1 MSLADPWA
9 RRAVFIAV
17 AVVLAVAIGIAVFMF
32 PRCCVPSPPTP
43 DFAWLTKGMQ
53 DCDATAAKQPSAL
66 YFLII
71 PMAVKPEDEERWR
84 SKSRDEIGNA
94 ILLNSEDA
102 LDGLK
107 SRALRISAENYE
119 FNVRDGADVLY
130 NWNSSVGVT
139 RLTIPNAESI
149 ETFNAQFRTRGR
161 TSKTAWGNMF
171 IRRDGNCYWVNA
183 IIGN

>member
-9 RRAVFIAV
+9 RRTIFIAI
-17 AVVLAVAIGIAVFMF
+17 AVLLAVAIGIAVFMV
-32 PRCCVPSPPTP
+32 PRRPSPAP

-53 DCDATAAKQPSAL
+53 DCDESAAKQPGAL

-71 PMAVKPEDEERWR
+71 PMAVKPEDEQRWR
-84 SKSRDEIGNA
+84 SKSHDEIGNA
-94 ILLNSEDA
+94 ILLNSDDA

-107 SRALRISAENYE
+107 SGALRISAENYE
-119 FNVRDGADVLY
+119 FNVRDGAGVLY

-149 ETFNAQFRTRGR
+149 AAFNAQFKTRGR
-161 TSKTAWGNMF
+161 TSDTAWGSAF
-171 IRRDGNCYWVNA
+171 TRQSGNCYWVNA